1 MNLNWSLK
9 ELYTSFNSEEFLE
22 DMECLTEV
30 IDEINKWTE
39 IIVKDTDCA
48 KVKLEGYVE
57 RFSVLADLITKIG
70 SFIELS
76 ISVNTKDD
84 EALKYSDILEKKLTK
99 IVEAETKLNKW
110 ISSIENIDEV
120 IKDSILLKDHEFI
133 LKEVVEK
140 SKYLLTDREEA
151 IIANMQNTGSNAW
164 GKLKDNL
171 ISTHKVEINEDGK
184 IKEYPLTVVLNM
196 AYDKDEKVRKRAY
209 EAEIASYTKIEE
221 GVAAALNGIKGEVLT
236 ICEFRGYKSPLEQTL
251 INSRMDEESLNV
263 MLEAMKES
271 MPKFREYLKRK
282 AEILGHKNGL
292 PFYDM
297 YAPIVES
304 DMEFDYEKG
313 KKFVVDKFR
322 TFSDN
327 LANFAQK
334 AMNNNWI
341 DVMPKEGKVGGA
353 FCAGIHYLGESRI
366 LLNYG
371 NSFSDVV
378 TMAHELGHGF
388 HGECLKDESVLN
400 TEYPMPIAET
410 ASTFCE
416 TIVKKAAIKEA
427 DKITALAILESEISD
442 CNQVIVDIYSR
453 FLFEKSLFEA
463 RKESA
468 LTVDQIKKLM
478 LDAQREAYGDGLDP
492 EYLHPYMWTW
502 KPHYYYANSN
512 FYNFPYAFGLLF
524 AKGLYAEYL
533 KKGSEFSSE
542 YENLLSITGKHNIA
556 DITKE
561 VGIDIHNKEFWKS
574 SLRTIEEDIDKF
586 MELSKELLE

>member
-478 LDAQREAYGDGLDP
+478 LDAQRDAYGDGLDP

-586 MELSKELLE
+586 MELSKELL

>member
-586 MELSKELLE
+586 MELSKKLL

>member
-171 ISTHKVEINEDGK
+171 ISTLKVEINEDGK

-251 INSRMDEESLNV
+251 VNSRMDEKSLNV
-263 MLEAMKES
+263 MIEAMKES
-271 MPKFREYLKRK
+271 MPKFRQYLKRK

-304 DMEFDYEKG
+304 EMEFDYEKG

-334 AMNNNWI
+334 AMDNNWI

-388 HGECLKDESVLN
+388 HGECLKGESVLN

-468 LTVDQIKKLM
+468 LTVEKIKELM
-478 LDAQREAYGDGLDP
+478 LEAQREAYGDGLNP

-586 MELSKELLE
+586 MELSKELL

>member
-586 MELSKELLE
+586 IK

>member
-502 KPHYYYANSN
+502 KPHYYANSN

-586 MELSKELLE
+586 MELSKELL

>member
-427 DKITALAILESEISD
+427 DKITALSILESEISD

-586 MELSKELLE
+586 MELSKELL

>member
-84 EALKYSDILEKKLTK
+84 EALKYSDILETKLTK

-400 TEYPMPIAET
+400 TECPMPIAET

-586 MELSKELLE
+586 MELSKELL

>member
-209 EAEIASYTKIEE
+209 EAEIASY
-221 GVAAALNGIKGEVLT
+221 
-236 ICEFRGYKSPLEQTL
+236 
-251 INSRMDEESLNV
+251 
-263 MLEAMKES
+263 
-271 MPKFREYLKRK
+271 
-282 AEILGHKNGL
+282 KN
-292 PFYDM
+292 
-297 YAPIVES
+297 
-304 DMEFDYEKG
+304 
-313 KKFVVDKFR
+313 
-322 TFSDN
+322 
-327 LANFAQK
+327 
-334 AMNNNWI
+334 
-341 DVMPKEGKVGGA
+341 
-353 FCAGIHYLGESRI
+353 
-366 LLNYG
+366 
-371 NSFSDVV
+371 
-378 TMAHELGHGF
+378 
-388 HGECLKDESVLN
+388 
-400 TEYPMPIAET
+400 
-410 ASTFCE
+410 
-416 TIVKKAAIKEA
+416 
-427 DKITALAILESEISD
+427 
-442 CNQVIVDIYSR
+442 
-453 FLFEKSLFEA
+453 
-463 RKESA
+463 
-468 LTVDQIKKLM
+468 
-478 LDAQREAYGDGLDP
+478 
-492 EYLHPYMWTW
+492 
-502 KPHYYYANSN
+502 
-512 FYNFPYAFGLLF
+512 
-524 AKGLYAEYL
+524 
-533 KKGSEFSSE
+533 
-542 YENLLSITGKHNIA
+542 
-556 DITKE
+556 
-561 VGIDIHNKEFWKS
+561 
-574 SLRTIEEDIDKF
+574 
-586 MELSKELLE
+586 

>member
-1 MNLNWSLK
+1 MNLKWSLK

-140 SKYLLTDREEA
+140 SKYLLTNREEA

-271 MPKFREYLKRK
+271 MPKYREYLKRK

-586 MELSKELLE
+586 MELSKELL

>member
-39 IIVKDTDCA
+39 IIIKDTDCA

-586 MELSKELLE
+586 MELSKELL

>member
-120 IKDSILLKDHEFI
+120 IKDYEFI

-586 MELSKELLE
+586 MELSKELL

>member
-171 ISTHKVEINEDGK
+171 ISTLKVEINEDGK

-586 MELSKELLE
+586 MELSKELL

>member
-9 ELYTSFNSEEFLE
+9 ELYTSFNSEEFRE

-416 TIVKKAAIKEA
+416 TIVKKAALKEA

-586 MELSKELLE
+586 MELSKELL

>member
-304 DMEFDYEKG
+304 AMEFDYEKG

-586 MELSKELLE
+586 MELSKELL

>member
-292 PFYDM
+292 PFYGM

-586 MELSKELLE
+586 MELSKELL

>member
-251 INSRMDEESLNV
+251 INSRMDVESLIV

-282 AEILGHKNGL
+282 AELLGHKNGL

-341 DVMPKEGKVGGA
+341 DVMPK
-353 FCAGIHYLGESRI
+353 
-366 LLNYG
+366 
-371 NSFSDVV
+371 
-378 TMAHELGHGF
+378 
-388 HGECLKDESVLN
+388 
-400 TEYPMPIAET
+400 
-410 ASTFCE
+410 
-416 TIVKKAAIKEA
+416 
-427 DKITALAILESEISD
+427 
-442 CNQVIVDIYSR
+442 
-453 FLFEKSLFEA
+453 
-463 RKESA
+463 
-468 LTVDQIKKLM
+468 
-478 LDAQREAYGDGLDP
+478 
-492 EYLHPYMWTW
+492 
-502 KPHYYYANSN
+502 
-512 FYNFPYAFGLLF
+512 
-524 AKGLYAEYL
+524 
-533 KKGSEFSSE
+533 
-542 YENLLSITGKHNIA
+542 
-556 DITKE
+556 
-561 VGIDIHNKEFWKS
+561 
-574 SLRTIEEDIDKF
+574 
-586 MELSKELLE
+586 

>member
-99 IVEAETKLNKW
+99 IVEAETKLKKW

-400 TEYPMPIAET
+400 TECPMPIAET

-586 MELSKELLE
+586 MELSKELL

>member
-171 ISTHKVEINEDGK
+171 ISTHKVEINEDDK

-271 MPKFREYLKRK
+271 MPKFREYLKIK

-586 MELSKELLE
+586 MELSKELL

>member
-1 MNLNWSLK
+1 MNFNWSLK

-586 MELSKELLE
+586 MELSKELL

>member
-463 RKESA
+463 RKENA

-586 MELSKELLE
+586 MELSKELL